1 MSKRN
6 AKNRRKT
13 GGRKLEFTIYAIG
26 IIIVILIIS
35 MMINMVGCV
44 FSDDETEEPSNEV
57 SSVVSDV
64 SSLVEESSVIETSS
78 ASESSAPISSV
89 AASSQSG
96 KFVKNT
102 LANGDYIEYT
112 KTGAAELNEWYLIL
126 VNKDNVLASSW
137 TPNSL
142 TKVADGERLD
152 SRIIT
157 AYNDMVKAASKA
169 GLNLYPVSTY
179 RTVDTQNRLF
189 QNKVSRVKAANP
201 GLTQE
206 QAEKE
211 AATVVARPRTSEHEC
226 GLAIDFIDVE
236 ERFANTK
243 EGKWLKENCTE
254 FGFVLRYEKGKES
267 ITNVIYEPWH
277 FRFVGIKHA
286 KRMKQLGMCL
296 EEYVEY
302 IANGGK

>member
-1 MSKRN
+1 MSRNN
-6 AKNRRKT
+6 AKKRRKT

-26 IIIVILIIS
+26 IIIVILIVS
-35 MMINMVGCV
+35 LMFNMVGCV
-44 FSDDETEEPSNEV
+44 CSKDDPEESSDA

-64 SSLVEESSVIETSS
+64 SSFDEESSMNDVSS
-78 ASESSAPISSV
+78 TLESSADASSTV
-89 AASSQSG
+89 TSSQSG
-96 KFVKNT
+96 KFVRNT
-102 LANGDYIEYT
+102 LSNGDYISYT
-112 KTGAAELNEWYLIL
+112 KSGKDELNEWYLIL
-126 VNKDNVLASSW
+126 VNKDNVLASKW

-157 AYNDMVKAASKA
+157 AYNDMLKAASKE
-169 GLNLYPVSTY
+169 GLNIYPISTY

-201 GLTQE
+201 SLTQE

-211 AATVVARPRTSEHEC
+211 AATAVARPRTSEHEC
-226 GLAIDFIDVE
+226 GLAVDFIDVE

-243 EGKWLKENCTE
+243 EGKWLKANCTD

-286 KRMKQLGMCL
+286 KRMEQLGMCL